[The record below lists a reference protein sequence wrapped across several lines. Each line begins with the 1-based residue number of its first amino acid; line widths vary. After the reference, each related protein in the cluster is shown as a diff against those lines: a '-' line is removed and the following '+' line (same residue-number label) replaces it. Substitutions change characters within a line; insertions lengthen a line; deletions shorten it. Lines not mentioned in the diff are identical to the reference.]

1 MKNSGLT
8 IRGTNTSLKNCILSI
23 KLTLLFCFLA
33 IMQVSGASYS
43 ENLQQNIVTGKIT
56 DISTGELLVGVNI
69 IVEGTTTGAIS
80 DASGKYT
87 IQVPGR
93 DAVLVFSF
101 IGYVSQKVPVNGQS
115 VIDVNLTSDVLALEE
130 VVVVG
135 YGTQRKKD
143 ITGAISVVKT
153 ETLKSIP
160 TGNPVI
166 ALQGLSSG
174 LTILGSGV
182 PGGRTDV
189 FIRGVTSL
197 GNSSPLVIVDGVPGS
212 LENLNVNDI
221 ESLQVL
227 KDAGAASIYGVRGS
241 NGVIL
246 ISTRKGKAGK
256 AIITYDAYYGY
267 EYPKKGN
274 VYNLVNSEDY
284 ARLWKIVNP
293 GTVLFA
299 NGLPD
304 YVYTDRSTGINGTAM
319 AGDPA
324 VDPSKYNLDIN
335 NWRNNYL
342 IQKVNKVGT
351 DWFHELCKPAPR
363 LNQTL
368 TASGGGENSNFLFSL
383 GYLDQQGTVKETY
396 LKRYSARLNSNF
408 NIGKNIRFGEN
419 LYAYYRRAP
428 GFSNSSEGN
437 PLSNCFRV
445 MPVIPVYDIMGNFGG
460 TGVGPE
466 GGTTPQPVA
475 SQIRTKDN
483 KSHNY
488 NISGNFFAEIDF
500 LKSFTARTSF
510 GGGVGYNYGYSLGIV
525 GYNDREGFDGYNT
538 FSVSSSY
545 SSNITWTNTLTYAK
559 ILGKNNI
566 KVLIGSEA
574 IKGTGRGLSGGA
586 GTFFSMDPNYLVL
599 GNGTTN
605 ITNGSS
611 ISMNALF
618 SLFSRLDYSY
628 ADKYLLGATVRR
640 DGSSV
645 FGADKRYGIFPSFSL
660 GWRLSNE
667 GFMKSVSFINDL
679 KLRASY
685 GILGS
690 QANINPANA
699 FTLFGSNPGRS
710 YYLMSGTGN
719 TTTPGFYASQNGNP
733 NTGWEENVVT
743 NVGMDAAVLNNKLS
757 FSVEWYKK
765 SINGLLFTQPVP
777 ATAGGASAPT
787 INIGDIQNIGWDF
800 SLTYRGT
807 VINDL
812 DFDVTA
818 TLSRYD
824 NEVVNIP
831 GGYFDI
837 KGSRIGNLVRIQEG
851 QPVGT
856 FFGYE
861 VIGIF
866 KDDEEVANSPTQ
878 TAAAPGRF
886 KYRDVNGDEQI
897 TSADRTFYGNP
908 NPDFTYGLNINASYK
923 NFDFSSVFYGSQ
935 GNDNMN
941 FVRYYTDF
949 MSTSEGKG
957 RSNVLLNAWT
967 PTNTNTK
974 VPMLDYAPNFST
986 NSVPNS
992 YYLEDGSFFKC
1003 RSLVLGYTL
1012 KPALLEKF
1020 MINRL
1025 RVYIQGANL
1034 FTLTK
1039 YAGLD
1044 PEISGTLGGS
1054 NESASF
1060 GIDLGNYP
1068 GNQAEWLFGLTVT
1081 F

>member
-1 MKNSGLT
+1 MKNSRLT
-8 IRGTNTSLKNCILSI
+8 IRGKNTSLKKCILAL
-23 KLTLLFCFLA
+23 KLIVILCFPGIL
-33 IMQVSGASYS
+33 QVSGSGYTTNS
-43 ENLQQNIVTGKIT
+43 QQNTVTGIIT
-56 DISTGELLVGVNI
+56 DKNTGELLVGVNI
-69 IVEGTTTGAIS
+69 VIEGTTIGVNS
-80 DASGKYT
+80 DISGKYS
-87 IQVPGR
+87 IQVP
-93 DAVLVFSF
+93 DKNAVLLFTF
-101 IGYVSQKVPVNGQS
+101 IGYVTEKVPVAGRS
-115 VIDVNLTSDVLALEE
+115 AIDVSLTSDVMALEE

-143 ITGAISVVKT
+143 ITGAISVVEAK
-153 ETLKSIP
+153 TLKSIP
-160 TGNPVI
+160 TGNPVV
-166 ALQGLSSG
+166 ALQGLASG
-174 LTILGSGV
+174 VTILGSGV

-212 LENLNVNDI
+212 LDNLNVNDI
-221 ESLQVL
+221 ESMQVL

-246 ISTRKGKAGK
+246 ITTRKGKAGK
-256 AIITYDAYYGY
+256 ATITVESYYGT

-284 ARLWKIVNP
+284 AKLVKTVNP

-299 NGLPD
+299 DGLPD
-304 YVYTDRSTGINGTAM
+304 YVYSNRSTGIQGTAM

-324 VDPSKYNLDIN
+324 VDPSNYNLDIN

-342 IQKVNKVGT
+342 IQKVNKTGT
-351 DWFHELCKPAPR
+351 DWFHELNKPAPR
-363 LNQTL
+363 QSHTI

-383 GYLDQQGTVKETY
+383 GYLDQQGTVLETY
-396 LKRYSARLNSNF
+396 LKRYSARLNSSYNV
-408 NIGKNIRFGEN
+408 GKHIRLGEN
-419 LYAYYRRAP
+419 FYTYYRLAP

-475 SQIRTKDN
+475 SQLRSKDN
-483 KSHNY
+483 RSHNW
-488 NISGNFFAEIDF
+488 NFSGNVFAEVDF
-500 LKSFTARTSF
+500 LEKFTARTSF
-510 GGGVGYNYGYSLGIV
+510 GGGVGNNYGFSLGIV

-538 FSVSSSY
+538 YSVSSSY
-545 SSNITWTNTLTYAK
+545 SSSYTWTNTLTYSNL
-559 ILGKNNI
+559 IGKNNI
-566 KVLIGSEA
+566 KILVGSEA
-574 IKGTGRGLSGGA
+574 IQGGGRSLSGSA

-605 ITNGSS
+605 IANGSG
-611 ISMNALF
+611 ISANALF

-645 FGADKRYGIFPSFSL
+645 FGADKRYGIFPSFSV

-667 GFMKSVSFINDL
+667 AFMKNVTFFNDL
-679 KLRASY
+679 KLRGSY

-690 QANINPANA
+690 QANISPSNA
-699 FTLFGSNPGRS
+699 FTLFGSGFGTS

-719 TTTPGFYASQNGNP
+719 NTTQGFYASQNGNP
-733 NTGWEENVVT
+733 NTGWEENVIT
-743 NVGMDAAVLNNKLS
+743 NLGIDASVLGNKLV
-757 FSVEWYKK
+757 FSAEWYKK
-765 SINGLLFTQPVP
+765 SINGLLFPQPLP
-777 ATAGGASAPT
+777 ATTGGASAPT
-787 INIGDIQNIGWDF
+787 INIGDIQNTGWDF
-800 SLTYRGT
+800 SLSYRGS
-807 VINDL
+807 VGD
-812 DFDVTA
+812 DFSYSATA
-818 TLSRYD
+818 TFSTYV

-831 GGYFDI
+831 GGYFDV

-866 KDDEEVANSPTQ
+866 KDDAEVAAAPVQ

-886 KYRDVNGDEQI
+886 RYKDVNGDNEI

-908 NPDFTYGLNINASYK
+908 NPDFTYGLNLSASYK

-974 VPMLDYAPNFST
+974 VPALDYAPNFST

-1003 RSLVLGYTL
+1003 RSLVLGYTFD
-1012 KPALLEKF
+1012 PELLSKVRINKF
-1020 MINRL
+1020 

-1034 FTLTK
+1034 FTITR

-1044 PEISGTLGGS
+1044 PELGGTLGGT
-1054 NESASF
+1054 NESTSF

-1068 GNQAEWLFGLTVT
+1068 GNQREWLFGISLT